1 MASAPSD
8 DHAQPDGYDDIEH
21 LERGRTEAHEV
32 SWALRDLNRATA
44 DVERA
49 LAEHMHLR
57 PMDYDAIGHLMESE
71 RSPLGTLE
79 LAARLRISPGSATEL
94 VDRLE
99 RAGHVARERSPR
111 DRRRV
116 QLTVQP
122 QAVDQVI
129 GGLTPL
135 FRTLDD
141 LADEYSEEQQR
152 AIADYLRRAAAH
164 TRTFMAGLDADNL
177 PS

>member
-1 MASAPSD
+1 MASEDSRAF
-8 DHAQPDGYDDIEH
+8 DDIED
-21 LERGRTEAHEV
+21 LERGRTVAHEV
-32 SWALRDLNRATA
+32 SWALRALNRATT
-44 DVERA
+44 DMDRA
-49 LAEHMHLR
+49 LAEHIRLR

-99 RAGHVARERSPR
+99 RAGHVTRERSPH

-116 QLTVQP
+116 QVTVQP
-122 QAVDQVI
+122 RAVGQVI

-135 FRTLDD
+135 FDALDA
-141 LADEYSEEQQR
+141 LAEEYSPAEQQ
-152 AIADYLRRAAAH
+152 AITDYLRKAADR
-164 TRTFMAGLDADNL
+164 TRTFMASLDTDNL

>member
-1 MASAPSD
+1 MATD
-8 DHAQPDGYDDIEH
+8 EHGDYDDIEH
-21 LERGRTEAHEV
+21 LERGRTDAHEV
-32 SWALRDLNRATA
+32 SWALRSLNRANA

-49 LAEHMHLR
+49 LAEHMSLR

-99 RAGHVARERSPR
+99 KAGHVARERSPH

-122 QAVDQVI
+122 PAIDRVL

-135 FRTLDD
+135 FRSLDA
-141 LADEYSEEQQR
+141 LADEYTEEQQEV
-152 AIADYLRRAAAH
+152 IADFLRNAAQRTRA
-164 TRTFMAGLDADNL
+164 FMATLDADTL
-177 PS
+177 PT